1 MELYHFYP
9 VCDLQAFN
17 HLLKGKIIFKDPKN
31 LKEGVKLFETLL
43 GSSFEIEK
51 IESLNY
57 SLLFNIINYS

>member
-1 MELYHFYP
+1 MIPLSKLAGLIKFAK
-9 VCDLQAFN
+9 V
-17 HLLKGKIIFKDPKN
+17 KDPKN

-57 SLLFNIINYS
+57 S